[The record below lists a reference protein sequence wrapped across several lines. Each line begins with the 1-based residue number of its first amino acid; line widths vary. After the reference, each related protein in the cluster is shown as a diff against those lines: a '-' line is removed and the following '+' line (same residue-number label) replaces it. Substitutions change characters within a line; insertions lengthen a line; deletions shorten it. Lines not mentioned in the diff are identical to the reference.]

1 MDNIGKANGRTIS
14 MDKSAVI
21 KIAEAY
27 AKLVLQNMKPI
38 EIILYGSYAKGT
50 AREDSDIDIAVV
62 VSKILYDYLDEAT
75 LLYRLREDVDDRIE
89 PQLIVESHDY
99 SGFLEEVRKTGHRI
113 FPEA

>member
-1 MDNIGKANGRTIS
+1 

-62 VSKILYDYLDEAT
+62 VSNILYDYLDEAT

-89 PQLIVESHDY
+89 PVLLEEKTEK
-99 SGFLEEVRKTGHRI
+99 SGFLEDIRKTGYRI

>member
-1 MDNIGKANGRTIS
+1 

-27 AKLVLQNMKPI
+27 TKLVLQNLKPI

-50 AREDSDIDIAVV
+50 AREDSDIDIAVI
-62 VSKILYDYLDEAT
+62 VSKVVDDFLDEAVM
-75 LLYRLREDVDDRIE
+75 LYTLREEVDDRIE
-89 PQLIVESHDY
+89 PKLIVESHDY
-99 SGFLEEVRKTGHRI
+99 SGFLEDVRKTGYRI

>member
-1 MDNIGKANGRTIS
+1 

-50 AREDSDIDIAVV
+50 AREDSDIDIAIV
-62 VSKILYDYLDEAT
+62 VSKVVRDFLDEA
-75 LLYRLREDVDDRIE
+75 LLYRLRHQIDNRIE
-89 PQLIVESHDY
+89 PKLIVESHDY
-99 SGFLEEVRKTGHRI
+99 SGFLEDVRKTGYTI
-113 FPEA
+113 YSASS

>member
-1 MDNIGKANGRTIS
+1 

-50 AREDSDIDIAVV
+50 AREDSDIDIAIV
-62 VSKILYDYLDEAT
+62 VSKVVRDFLDEAT
-75 LLYRLREDVDDRIE
+75 LLYRLRHQIDNRIE
-89 PQLIVESHDY
+89 PKLIVELHDY
-99 SGFLEEVRKTGHRI
+99 SGFLEDVRKTGYTI
-113 FPEA
+113 YSASS